1 MAIEPRRRRSPEDA
15 RAEILRGAA
24 ELLTER
30 PSGDVTVLAIMDR
43 TTLSRKSFYVYFRD
57 RSDLLAALVGPLRA
71 DADRLLALWRESAD
85 AIGAGRAA
93 LRGAALAYRQHGAVL
108 RALAVASEQDPEAA
122 AVWRGFIDP
131 VVEVG
136 AQKIRAAA
144 PTGLD
149 PEATARALVT
159 MNVHCLLT
167 LRPDASG
174 AEVDRLVET
183 LSTIW
188 ERTIFRT

>member
-1 MAIEPRRRRSPEDA
+1 
-15 RAEILRGAA
+15 
-24 ELLTER
+24 LLAER

-57 RSDLLAALVGPLRA
+57 RADLLAALVGPLRA
-71 DADRLLALWRESAD
+71 DADRLLARWRESTD

-93 LRGAALAYRQHGAVL
+93 LHGAALAYRQHGAVL

-122 AVWRGFIDP
+122 AVWRGFIEP

-159 MNVHCLLT
+159 MNVHSLLT

-174 AEVDRLVET
+174 TEVDRLVET

-188 ERTIFRT
+188 ERTIFRD